1 MPRFRSWFVILLLL
15 ILPSTAHTG
24 ILNLRSGLGTIVQRD
39 RETSDS
45 IRYGAVLLTTSY
57 RTPVLEFAL
66 DLPLRWDIQTGE
78 FNRDIWN
85 RRGDLL
91 RPLKLLR
98 YRTGTG
104 LVSGGLEVFTDWT
117 PGDGFLVRDLSGRG
131 EIDYVLPGFRFRWS
145 DENFDLDA
153 GMDRLVDPTVQAVAL
168 TWRATRGVTLVI
180 EGAVDPEA
188 PVAFSG
194 NSNQGRPSADDSERL
209 TAGAAGIRVELIQG
223 DVLDLSIG
231 VHAGD
236 INGEA
241 KGKGGELSA
250 TLDFTHSYLNRLQL
264 QVRSVSSEGGYVPA
278 WFDAGY
284 PVHRWGPTPT
294 GQPFLA
300 LNPLDGTIPDR
311 KMLSYE
317 IHYDLGDFFSISGGL
332 DRFDDDS
339 MSRATFKA
347 QLREENGRGLEVSIW
362 SRADG
367 PDIKLFS
374 EDSILS
380 SRASALY
387 NFLPHFLLSVSFE
400 HSWAF
405 REEEAGFKPL
415 NSILLGVV
423 YDISL

>member
-1 MPRFRSWFVILLLL
+1 MPRGRSWFVLLL
-15 ILPSTAHTG
+15 ILLVPSAAQAG
-24 ILNLRSGLGTIVQRD
+24 ILNLRSGLGTVVQKDRD
-39 RETSDS
+39 TSES
-45 IRYGAVLLTTSY
+45 VRYGAVLLATSY
-57 RTPVLEFAL
+57 RTPALEFAL
-66 DLPLRWDIQTGE
+66 DLPFRWDIQTRE
-78 FNRDIWN
+78 FDRDIWD

-98 YRTGTG
+98 YHSGTG
-104 LVSGGLEVFTDWT
+104 RVSGGLEVFTDWT
-117 PGDGFLVRDLSGRG
+117 PGEGFLVRNLSGRA
-131 EIDYVLPGFRFRWS
+131 EIDYVLPGLRFRWS
-145 DENFDLDA
+145 DEHFDLDA
-153 GMDRLVDPTVQAVAL
+153 GMDRLVDPTVQAVAF
-168 TWRATRGVTLVI
+168 TWRAARRVTLII

-194 NSNQGRPSADDSERL
+194 DSSQGRPSADDSERL
-209 TAGAAGIRVELIQG
+209 TAGAVGIRVELVQG

-231 VHAGD
+231 AHTGE
-236 INGEA
+236 INGKA

-264 QVRSVSSEGGYVPA
+264 LVRSVNCEGGYVPA
-278 WFDAGY
+278 WFDAAY
-284 PVHRWGPTPT
+284 PVYRWGPT
-294 GQPFLA
+294 GQPFLG

-311 KMLSYE
+311 KMLSYD
-317 IHYDLGDFFSISGGL
+317 IQYDLGDFFSVSGGL
-332 DRFDDDS
+332 DRFEDDS
-339 MSRATFKA
+339 MSRAWFEAK
-347 QLREENGRGLEVSIW
+347 LREENGRGLEISVW

-374 EDSILS
+374 EDSNLR
-380 SRASALY
+380 SRVRALY

-405 REEEAGFKPL
+405 REDEAGFKPL